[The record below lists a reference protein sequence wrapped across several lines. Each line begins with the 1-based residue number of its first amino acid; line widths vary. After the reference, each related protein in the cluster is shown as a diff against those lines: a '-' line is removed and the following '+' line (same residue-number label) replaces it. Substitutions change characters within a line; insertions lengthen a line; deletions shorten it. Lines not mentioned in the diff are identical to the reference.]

1 MIARR
6 ALTLSA
12 AALLA
17 LSMAACGQDSGDG
30 AQEPLSD
37 DALVIYS
44 GRNETLVGPLLDKLE
59 TAPGVDV
66 QVRYGGS
73 SEMAAQLLEEGEG
86 TKADLFFSQD
96 AGALVQYR
104 DDDGQRRR
112 RQSVRRGHVNRIMAG
127 VPGDFDQPRRQ
138 AWNRSTQASS
148 PSG

>member
-6 ALTLSA
+6 VLTLSA

-17 LSMAACGQDSGDG
+17 LSMAACGQDSGDE
-30 AQEPLSD
+30 AEEPLSAD
-37 DALVIYS
+37 SLVIYS

-59 TAPGVDV
+59 TATGVDV

-96 AGALVQYR
+96 AGALGAREQACR
-104 DDDGQRRR
+104 DCT
-112 RQSVRRGHVNRIMAG
+112 
-127 VPGDFDQPRRQ
+127 PTLPE
-138 AWNRSTQASS
+138 
-148 PSG
+148 